1 MTGGIAALAFAG
13 TATPARTETVM
24 EDLPFAAT
32 TPVSIGKVGLMA
44 RDGKRVSDY
53 HQALLG
59 LTELRRAGNVVVLG
73 AGGRELL
80 EIEESAALRE
90 DDPQSAGL
98 FHTAFLLPARADLAR
113 WTRFAID
120 NRIPVD
126 GASDHSV
133 SEAVYLTDPEGNGI
147 EIYAD
152 RPRESWVFD
161 GPSVRMG
168 TYALDVPNLLDEL
181 IVGNPEW
188 AGAPAGT
195 VVGHVHLRVGDA
207 QAAEQ
212 WWRDEQGFDTMQ
224 SLGRQAVFLSS
235 GGYHHHIG
243 ANSWRSRGAGPRD
256 ADRTGLGFV
265 ELLSKDATAETVS
278 DDPWGNEIRVL
289 PAG

>member
-53 HQALLG
+53 YKALLG

-90 DDPQSAGL
+90 DDPRSAGL

-224 SLGRQAVFLSS
+224 SLGGQAVFLSS

-265 ELLSKDATAETVS
+265 ELRSKDATAETVS
-278 DDPWGNEIRVL
+278 RDPWGNEIRVL